1 MKEKNFLDLAK
12 QELLTWEFPQ
22 QISFMEE
29 LKRFLVEEQEQ
40 KAQKLSLRAEKE
52 LNNLNILKSK

>member
-29 LKRFLVEEQEQ
+29 LKKFLVEEQEQ